1 MPIMIKI
8 LSVVTEILLILTA
21 YNKFQTFCSLT
32 YSDLPSLEGTSP
44 LKTSMKLHDCE
55 AIEIKS
61 VEEVLI
67 GLERVKKALR
77 KYQETNKR
85 FP

>member
-1 MPIMIKI
+1 MQAC
-8 LSVVTEILLILTA
+8 E
-21 YNKFQTFCSLT
+21 Y
-32 YSDLPSLEGTSP
+32 Y

-61 VEEVLI
+61 VEEVSI
-67 GLERVKKALR
+67 GLESVKKALR
-77 KYQETNKR
+77 KCQETNKR